1 MPLDHCHET
10 SHCMSPLDFKHLSHS
25 TDMLS
30 ASKVLFFFL
39 ILLDIE
45 LILTLESIRSGI
57 ICYIYPLG
65 KILFWNI
72 LNTPIKLWQTFE
84 NINVWTELSEIF
96 GMKWPSTPSGK
107 KPKGWGPLHS
117 RLPAV
122 KVLCYAAHIWSET
135 ILKYPS
141 NWVKL
146 HPAVLTQRDAKETD
160 RNLTTFTELM
170 VMMDMRECQAG
181 LEMLSSSR
189 QYLAQSKA
197 SINAIICEVKD
208 GGQKRTH
215 PIIISMRNKWRNI
228 C

>member
-1 MPLDHCHET
+1 
-10 SHCMSPLDFKHLSHS
+10 MS
-25 TDMLS
+25 
-30 ASKVLFFFL
+30 
-39 ILLDIE
+39 E
-45 LILTLESIRSGI
+45 LNSVKSLEWSGPVR
-57 ICYIYPLG
+57 PLG
-65 KILFWNI
+65 RNQKA
-72 LNTPIKLWQTFE
+72 E
-84 NINVWTELSEIF
+84 A
-96 GMKWPSTPSGK
+96 
-107 KPKGWGPLHS
+107 PLHS

-141 NWVKL
+141 NGVKL

-160 RNLTTFTELM
+160 GNLTTFTELM
-170 VMMDMRECQAG
+170 VMMDMWECQAG

-208 GGQKRTH
+208 GEQKRTH